1 MYHKT
6 FWTAEKIGRRIKL
19 LESSQVAY
27 RQSVTL
33 PPFRYLELSTTS
45 FEPSPP
51 LVGPEVD
58 RSQWSVIEPNSF
70 WGKRYTNFML
80 STTFRVPKDWPTDAP
95 IALYLPLGESGD
107 FSHPETLAYIDGVA
121 YAAGDRHHQEIRL
134 PAHWCDGADH
144 LLDLHGWSGLFGDAV
159 DPSAS
164 ALFMRPCKVVLIDQ
178 PTRDFLVT
186 ARVALETA
194 MRLDDDEP
202 AKGHLLNALDAAFK
216 ILDTRAPAVQNLE
229 GLSFVPTS
237 HTAFGDAFY
246 ASVPAAHAALKAGI
260 AKAGP
265 ALDVE
270 VIGTGHAHID
280 VAWLWTLGITRQ
292 KAGRT
297 FHTVLRLME
306 QFPEYHFTQSQPQLY
321 DYVRQDYPEL
331 FEAIKVRIAE
341 GRWET
346 IGGMWVEADCNLS
359 GPESLARQFLL
370 GRSFFRKHFGADVD
384 TPVLWLPD
392 VFGYAWN
399 LPQLIKEAGLRYFF
413 TIKIGWS
420 QYNRLPYDSFW
431 WQGLD
436 GTKVLTHF
444 STTPDFGAYASTY
457 NAMATPA
464 QNLGTWQNFQQKE
477 LQQTLLMAFGYGDG
491 GGGPTREMLENIR
504 EMGNFPGLPRM
515 RNGSVKE
522 FYERLEAESGER
534 LPTWNGEL
542 YLELHRGTY
551 TTQSRNKRANRK
563 SEFLLHDAEFL
574 ATLASLD
581 GDYAY
586 PHEALNKAW
595 ELVCLNQFH
604 DIIPG
609 SSIAPVYVESQ
620 AQYTE
625 IRQMA
630 ESVIDEALAAL
641 TPAGAYGVIVNP
653 SSFPRRDLAFLAGAR
668 SEGPGAENPLALAIA
683 GRAVNVQATADGLL
697 LDAGELPPFSVTP
710 LVAAI
715 EAAPTASTPGTL
727 EVAVDRL
734 ENDFV
739 RVELNRAGDITR
751 IYDKVNGREVLP
763 TGAVANQFQAY
774 EDRPLNWDAWDVDI
788 FLRDKLWL
796 AEPATSITVVE
807 AGPLR
812 ATLEIKRRILSSEY
826 TQRISLQHNRGQID
840 ITTDIDWRERAI
852 FLKVAFPVD
861 VLSPKATYEIQW
873 GNTERPTHWNTSWDW
888 ARFETCAQKWVDLS
902 EGGYGVSVLND
913 CKYGHDIKDNVIR
926 ISLLRGP
933 GSPDPTAD
941 LGHHTFSYSILPH
954 AGGWNETTVQA
965 AYALNDP
972 LILRRG
978 KGQGAR
984 GEVASSLVRCDA
996 PNVVIET
1003 VKRAEDGNGVIVRLY
1018 ETQRRRGSITLTTGF
1033 PLQAAARTNLLEEEK
1048 YTLAVDGNTVRYDI
1062 RPFEIVTLR
1071 LAPA

>member
-1 MYHKT
+1 VYHKN
-6 FWTAEKIGRRIKL
+6 FWTVEKIGRRIKL
-19 LESSQVAY
+19 LEQSQVAY
-27 RQSVTL
+27 RQSVEL
-33 PPFRYLELSTTS
+33 APFRYCELSTTG
-45 FEPSPP
+45 FEPAPP
-51 LVGPEVD
+51 LVGPDVD
-58 RSQWSVIEPNSF
+58 RSDWAVIAPNSY
-70 WGKRYTNFML
+70 WGQRYINFML
-80 STTFRVPKDWPTDAP
+80 STSFAVPEDWPANQAV
-95 IALYLPLGESGD
+95 ALYLPLGESGD
-107 FSHPETLAYIDGVA
+107 FSHPEVLAYIDGVE
-121 YAAGDRHHQEIRL
+121 YAAGDRHHQEIKL
-134 PAHWCDGADH
+134 PPQWRDGAEH

-159 DPSAS
+159 DPSTS

-178 PTRDFLVT
+178 PTRDFLIT
-186 ARVALETA
+186 ARVALETVT
-194 MRLDDDEP
+194 RLGDDDP

-216 ILDTRAPAVQNLE
+216 LLDTRAPGVRDLE
-229 GLSFVPTS
+229 SVSIVPGS
-237 HTAFGDAFY
+237 HTPFGDDFY
-246 ASVPAAHAALKAGI
+246 ASVPAAHAALKQGI

-265 ALDVE
+265 ALDVD

-297 FHTVLRLME
+297 FYTVQRLME

-321 DYVRQDYPEL
+321 DYVRQDHPEL
-331 FEAIKVRIAE
+331 FEAIGKRIAE
-341 GRWET
+341 GRWEP

-370 GRSFFRKHFGADVD
+370 GRTFFRKHFGAEAES
-384 TPVLWLPD
+384 PILWLPD

-399 LPQLIKEAGLRYFF
+399 LPQLIKEAGLEYFF

-444 STTPDFGAYASTY
+444 STTPDFGAFASTY

-464 QNLGTWQNFQQKE
+464 QNLGTWTNFQQKE
-477 LQQTLLMAFGYGDG
+477 AQHTLLMAFGYGDG

-504 EMGNFPGLPRM
+504 EMNNFPGLPRM
-515 RNGSVKE
+515 RNDSARD
-522 FYERLEAESGER
+522 FYERMEQEAGDI

-574 ATLASLD
+574 ATLANLA
-581 GDYAY
+581 GGYEY
-586 PHEALNKAW
+586 PQTVLNKAW

-620 AQYTE
+620 AQYAE
-625 IRQMA
+625 IRTMA
-630 ESVIDEALAAL
+630 EGVIADALAAL
-641 TPAGAYGVIVNP
+641 APADAHAVVANP
-653 SSFPRRDLAFLAGAR
+653 SSFARTDLAFLPAGADV
-668 SEGPGAENPLALAIA
+668 PALAA
-683 GRAVNVQATADGLL
+683 NGRAVLAQATDGGVWI
-697 LDAGELPPFSVTP
+697 DAGELPAFSVTP
-710 LVAAI
+710 LVADAN
-715 EAAPTASTPGTL
+715 AAPAAVPGAL
-727 EVAVDRL
+727 AVDAGSL

-751 IYDKVNGREVLP
+751 IYDKVAGREALP
-763 TGAVANQFQAY
+763 EGAVANEYQVF
-774 EDRPLNWDAWDVDI
+774 EDRPMNWDAWDVDI
-788 FLRDKLWL
+788 YLGDKKWS
-796 AEPATSITVVE
+796 ADPATSITVAE

-812 ATLEIKRRILSSEY
+812 ATLEIKRRVLSSEY
-826 TQRISLQHNRGQID
+826 TQRISLQHNRAQVD
-840 ITTDIDWRERAI
+840 ITTDIDWRERNT

-941 LGHHTFSYSILPH
+941 LGHHTFAYSILPH
-954 AGGWNETTVQA
+954 AGSWNEATVRA

-972 LILRRG
+972 LIVGRG
-978 KGQGAR
+978 EGRGAR
-984 GEVASSLVRCDA
+984 GEVSSLIACDA
-996 PNVVIET
+996 PNVIVET

-1018 ETQRRRGSITLTTGF
+1018 ETQRRRGAIALVAGF
-1033 PLQAAARTNLLEEEK
+1033 PLAAAARTNLLEEEK
-1048 YTLAVDGNTVRYDI
+1048 AALAVEGNSVQYDI
-1062 RPFEIVTLR
+1062 RPYEIVTLR
-1071 LAPA
+1071 LVPA

>member
-6 FWTAEKIGRRIKL
+6 FWTAEKIGRRLQL
-19 LESSQVAY
+19 LEASQVVY
-27 RQSVTL
+27 RRSVEL
-33 PPFRYLELSTTS
+33 PPFRYCELEQTG
-45 FEPSPP
+45 FEPPQP
-51 LVGPEVD
+51 LVGRDVE
-58 RSQWSVIEPNSF
+58 RHGWQGIEPNTF

-80 STTFRVPKDWPTDAP
+80 STTFIVPADWPAEMP
-95 IALYLPLGESGD
+95 VALYLPLGESGD
-107 FSHPETLAYIDGVA
+107 FSHPEALAYIDGVA
-121 YAAGDRHHQEIRL
+121 YAACDRHHQEILL
-134 PAHWCDGADH
+134 PAAWRDGVEH
-144 LLDLHGWSGLFGDAV
+144 LLDLYGWSGLFDMMVNPGT
-159 DPSAS
+159 P

-186 ARVALETA
+186 VRVALETA
-194 MRLDDDEP
+194 NRLDDDHP

-216 ILDTRAPAVQNLE
+216 VLDTRSPAVHNLE
-229 GLSFVPTS
+229 NLSIVPTNS
-237 HTAFGDAFY
+237 VAFGDDFY
-246 ASVPAAHAALKAGI
+246 ASVPAAHAVLKEGI

-280 VAWLWTLGITRQ
+280 VAWLWTLSVTRQ

-297 FHTVLRLME
+297 FYTVLRLME

-321 DYVRQDYPEL
+321 DYVRKDYPAL
-331 FEAIKVRIAE
+331 FEGIKQRVAE
-341 GRWET
+341 GRWEP

-370 GRSFFRKHFGADVD
+370 GRTFFRQHFGPDAES
-384 TPVLWLPD
+384 PVLWLPD

-399 LPQLIKEAGLRYFF
+399 LPQLIKEAGLEYFF

-444 STTPDFGAYASTY
+444 STTPDFRTYVSTY
-457 NAMATPA
+457 NAMATPE

-477 LQQTLLMAFGYGDG
+477 LQHTLLMAFGYGDG

-504 EMGNFPGLPRM
+504 EMANFPGLPRM
-515 RNGSVKE
+515 RNGSVIE
-522 FYERLEAESGER
+522 FYRKMEAEAGNR

-563 SEFLLHDAEFL
+563 SEFLLHDAELL
-574 ATLASLD
+574 ATLAHLTVD
-581 GDYAY
+581 GYVY
-586 PHEALNKAW
+586 PQETLHKAW

-620 AQYTE
+620 AQYAE
-625 IRQMA
+625 VRRMA
-630 ESVIDEALAAL
+630 ERVIDEALAAL
-641 TPAGAYGVIVNP
+641 TPVDAWGVVVNP
-653 SSFPRRDLAFLAGAR
+653 TSFARSDLAFL
-668 SEGPGAENPLALAIA
+668 PLAEGEEQGGPTLTVNGRTVIAQAIR
-683 GRAVNVQATADGLL
+683 GGLL
-697 LDAGELPPFSVTP
+697 LDVGELPPFSVTP
-710 LVAAI
+710 LRVDAP
-715 EAAPTASTPGTL
+715 AAPAPQTGML
-727 EVAVDRL
+727 EVAPDRL
-734 ENDFV
+734 ENAFV
-739 RVELNRAGDITR
+739 RVELNADGDITR
-751 IYDKVNGREVLP
+751 IYDKVNAREVLP
-763 TGAVANQFQAY
+763 AGAVANQFQAH
-774 EDRPLNWDAWDVDI
+774 EDRPLNWEAWDVDI
-788 FLRDKLWL
+788 FLRDKMWL
-796 AEPATSITVVE
+796 AEPATSIQVVE

-812 ATLEIKRRILSSEY
+812 AALEIRRRILSSEY
-826 TQRISLQHNRGQID
+826 IQRISLCHNSPQID
-840 ITTDIDWRERAI
+840 VVTDIDWRERAI

-941 LGHHTFSYSILPH
+941 LGHHTFAYSILPH
-954 AGGWNETTVQA
+954 AGGWDERTVRA

-972 LILRRG
+972 LIARKG
-978 KGQGAR
+978 AGQGVK
-984 GEVASSLVRCDA
+984 GEIVPLVACDA
-996 PNVVIET
+996 PNVIIET
-1003 VKRAEDGNGVIVRLY
+1003 VKWAEDGNGIIVRLY
-1018 ETQRRRGSITLTTGF
+1018 DTLRRRGPITLTTSF
-1033 PLQAAARTNLLEEEK
+1033 PLKAAVRTNLLEEEK
-1048 YTLAVDGNTVRYDI
+1048 YPLTVEGSRIRYNI

-1071 LAPA
+1071 LIPA